1 MKLTSLFAAGCL
13 VAAHC
18 VFTTSAKA
26 VSYFE
31 DFNTFSGPTT
41 YTTGADVTAGWR
53 HYPNVD
59 AGLANTWT
67 FPTLSVGNN
76 GYKLTSNAG
85 TSSTNPGRVGS
96 WYNAAGFTAI
106 TDFVVAADLLDWT
119 SSWGQYVGLTARS
132 ALQSVNF
139 PNAYG
144 LVLRNDQTGP
154 GTSTALQITKLDAF
168 GQTTLTGNQ
177 GFFNVSGSSAAPD
190 PGGDYRLVFWGVGS
204 SLYGQIIDLST
215 GLPMLFNDGSG
226 GLTDIVSAT
235 DSSYTSGR
243 TGLLGFIRTS
253 QGVDPT
259 FDNFFVTS
267 VVPEPTTAALAG
279 LGIASLLVFRR
290 RR

>member
-1 MKLTSLFAAGCL
+1 MKLTSLLAAGIL
-13 VAAHC
+13 VTGQC
-18 VFTTSAKA
+18 VFTTNVKA

-31 DFNTFSGPTT
+31 DFNNFSGATD

-53 HYPNVD
+53 HYPNVN
-59 AGLANTWT
+59 AGLDNTWS
-67 FPTLSVGNN
+67 FPTLSLGNN

-85 TSSTNPGRVGS
+85 TAATNPGRVGS

-106 TDFVVAADLLDWT
+106 SDFLVAADILDWT
-119 SSWGQYVGLTARS
+119 STYGQYMGLTARS
-132 ALQSVNF
+132 AVQSVNF

-144 LVLRNDQTGP
+144 LVLRNDQSGP

-177 GFFNVSGSSAAPD
+177 GFFNVSGASDAPA
-190 PGGDYRLVFWGVGS
+190 PSGDYRLVFWGVGS

-235 DSSYTSGR
+235 DASYANGR
-243 TGLLGFIRTS
+243 TGLLGFIRTD

-259 FDNFFVTS
+259 FDNFYVTS